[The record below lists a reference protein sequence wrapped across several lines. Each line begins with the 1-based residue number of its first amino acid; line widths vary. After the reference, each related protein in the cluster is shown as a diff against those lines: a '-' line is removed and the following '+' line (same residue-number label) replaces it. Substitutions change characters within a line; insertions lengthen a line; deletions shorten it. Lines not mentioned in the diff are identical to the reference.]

1 MNNSFNNN
9 KNRTNKTN
17 SISALLHS
25 SAFSSMMG
33 ENKLNFVVKQSTIF
47 SFWDSIVGVK
57 FSKFTK
63 PYSIKAGKLYVSAK
77 SPVIA
82 QELSL
87 YKTKILNKVN
97 SYSQALGI
105 EIKDI
110 IFNYKNYTSTNPLKQ
125 DKVEDKPVIIE
136 KSSLNDIELAKE
148 NKEQIQKS
156 VDRINF
162 LNENQKQEL
171 VNKIAQNQKAKLIQD
186 K

>member
-1 MNNSFNNN
+1 
-9 KNRTNKTN
+9 
-17 SISALLHS
+17 
-25 SAFSSMMG
+25 MG
-33 ENKLNFVVKQSTIF
+33 L
-47 SFWDSIVGVK
+47 
-57 FSKFTK
+57 
-63 PYSIKAGKLYVSAK
+63 
-77 SPVIA
+77 
-82 QELSL
+82 
-87 YKTKILNKVN
+87 
-97 SYSQALGI
+97 